1 MTAATSEPVKLEMNA
16 MPHLPGMPRS
26 GRSRGRNRTSDA
38 LNAPSCSNTPSRP
51 QKNMTAGI
59 RLKPAMKPSF
69 APVPPLPMRFAP
81 VSPICPNEPARLV
94 KSRTLIGPSAVRNAP
109 DSTRMSTI
117 SASHAPIPI
126 FSLFSACFSLFAMSF
141 DLLIPFMPPLIRQP
155 LQNRRSAYTLRMP
168 QARCA
173 GTAIL
178 LPHIRPGCDCPRRAR
193 PCRTLSAR
201 RTLP

>member
-1 MTAATSEPVKLEMNA
+1 MFSATSWASISGFLTSTMFSA
-16 MPHLPGMPRS
+16 TLLPMSFSTSRRIRS
-26 GRSRGRNRTSDA
+26 IS
-38 LNAPSCSNTPSRP
+38 
-51 QKNMTAGI
+51 
-59 RLKPAMKPSF
+59 
-69 APVPPLPMRFAP
+69 VPPLPMRFAP

-94 KSRTLIGPSAVRNAP
+94 KSSTLIGPSAVRNAP

-126 FSLFSACFSLFAMSF
+126 FSLFSACFSLFAMSLY
-141 DLLIPFMPPLIRQP
+141 LLIPFAPPLIRQP
-155 LQNRRSAYTLRMP
+155 LQNRRSAYTLRTP

-173 GTAIL
+173 ETAIL

-193 PCRTLSAR
+193 PCRTPSAR